1 MNIWE
6 KEINDYEDNKLY
18 IGQRIQESRLA
29 KKMRGA
35 DLGAYLGI
43 SANQVFR
50 IERGEANCDVGK
62 LFMICQCL
70 EMSADY
76 ILFGEQKEKNEIT
89 DEQKRAIDNLIR
101 AFG

>member
-35 DLGAYLGI
+35 D
-43 SANQVFR
+43 
-50 IERGEANCDVGK
+50 
-62 LFMICQCL
+62 
-70 EMSADY
+70 
-76 ILFGEQKEKNEIT
+76 
-89 DEQKRAIDNLIR
+89 
-101 AFG
+101 